1 MLTLEQVLDHWKKDC
16 EIDDLEL
23 DKSSRETPKLHAKY
37 IDLLSQAKL
46 QKQRKEMEFKKL
58 LKDKFMWYNG
68 KMDKTMMDEKGWDYD
83 PFDGLT
89 KPMKSDMDYFYESDP
104 QIQALQSQIEYW
116 KTMIDTLSD
125 IVSNITWRHQTISNM
140 IKWRQFT
147 SGV

>member
-1 MLTLEQVLDHWKKDC
+1 MLTLEQVLEQWKTDC
-16 EIDDLEL
+16 AIDDMEL

-37 IDLLSQAKL
+37 LELLSLAKL
-46 QKQRKEMEFKKL
+46 QKSRREQEFKRL

-68 KMDKTMMDEKGWDYD
+68 KMDKTQMDEKGWDYD
-83 PFDGLT
+83 PFGGLV
-89 KPMKSDMDYFYESDP
+89 KPMKSDMDYWYDSDP
-104 QIQALQSQIEYW
+104 QIQQVQAQIDYW

-125 IVSNITWRHQTISNM
+125 ILSNITWRHQTISNM

>member
-1 MLTLEQVLDHWKKDC
+1 MLTLEQVLEHWKKDC
-16 EIDDLEL
+16 EIDDMEL

-37 IDLLSQAKL
+37 VELLSMAKL

-68 KMDKTMMDEKGWDYD
+68 KLDKKTMDDKGWEYD
-83 PFDGLT
+83 PFDGMT
-89 KPMKSDMDYFYESDP
+89 KPLKSDMDYFYEADP

-116 KTMIDTLSD
+116 KTMIDTLSE
-125 IVSNITWRHQTISNM
+125 IVSNITWRHQNISNM

-147 SGV
+147 SGA

>member
-1 MLTLEQVLDHWKKDC
+1 MLTLEQVLEHWKKDC

-23 DKSSRETPKLHAKY
+23 DRSSRETPKLHAKY

-83 PFDGLT
+83 PFDGLS

>member
-1 MLTLEQVLDHWKKDC
+1 M
-16 EIDDLEL
+16 EL

-37 IDLLSQAKL
+37 LELLSLAKL
-46 QKQRKEMEFKKL
+46 QKSRREQEFKRL

-68 KMDKTMMDEKGWDYD
+68 KMDKTQMDEKGWDYD
-83 PFDGLT
+83 PFGGLV
-89 KPMKSDMDYFYESDP
+89 KPMKSDMDYWYDSDP
-104 QIQALQSQIEYW
+104 QIQQVQAQIDYW

-125 IVSNITWRHQTISNM
+125 ILSNITWRHQTISNM

>member
-1 MLTLEQVLDHWKKDC
+1 MLTLEQILEEWKKDC
-16 EIDDLEL
+16 QIDDVEL

-37 IDLLSQAKL
+37 VELLSTAKL
-46 QKQRKEMEFKKL
+46 QKHRKEMEFKKL

-68 KMDKTMMDEKGWDYD
+68 KMDKEKMDDLGWQYD

-104 QIQALQSQIEYW
+104 QIQTLQTQIEYW
-116 KTMIDTLSD
+116 KTVIDTLSE

>member
-1 MLTLEQVLDHWKKDC
+1 MLTLEQILTEWKKDC

-37 IDLLSQAKL
+37 VELLSLAKL

-68 KMDKTMMDEKGWDYD
+68 KMDKAKMDELGWDYD

-104 QIQALQSQIEYW
+104 QIQTIQSQIEYW
-116 KTMIDTLSD
+116 KTVIDTLSE

-147 SGV
+147 SGG

>member
-1 MLTLEQVLDHWKKDC
+1 MLTLEQILEEWKKDC
-16 EIDDLEL
+16 QIDNMEL
-23 DKSSRETPKLHAKY
+23 DTSSRETPKLHAKY
-37 IDLLSQAKL
+37 VELLSMSKL
-46 QKQRKEMEFKKL
+46 QKHRKEMEFKKL

-68 KMDKTMMDEKGWDYD
+68 KMDKTTMDEKGWEYD

-104 QIQALQSQIEYW
+104 QIQTLQSQIEYW
-116 KTMIDTLSD
+116 KTVIDTLSD

>member
-1 MLTLEQVLDHWKKDC
+1 MLTLEQILENWKKDC
-16 EIDDLEL
+16 EIDDIEL

-37 IDLLSQAKL
+37 VELLSQAKL
-46 QKQRKEMEFKKL
+46 QKHRKEMEFKKL

-68 KMDKTMMDEKGWDYD
+68 KMDKTTMDEKGWEYD

-104 QIQALQSQIEYW
+104 QIQTLQSQIEYW
-116 KTMIDTLSD
+116 KTVIDTLSD
-125 IVSNITWRHQTISNM
+125 IVSNITWRHQTIGNM

>member
-1 MLTLEQVLDHWKKDC
+1 MLTLEQILEHWKKDC
-16 EIDDLEL
+16 EIDDMEL

-37 IDLLSQAKL
+37 VELLSTAKL
-46 QKQRKEMEFKKL
+46 QKHRKEMEFKKL

-68 KMDKTMMDEKGWDYD
+68 KMDKQTMDDKGWEYD

-89 KPMKSDMDYFYESDP
+89 KPLKSDMDYFYEADQ

-116 KTMIDTLSD
+116 KIVIDTLSE
-125 IVSNITWRHQTISNM
+125 IVSNITWRHQNIGNM

-147 SGV
+147 SGA

>member
-1 MLTLEQVLDHWKKDC
+1 MLTLEQVLEQWKIDC
-16 EIDDLEL
+16 AIDDMEL

-37 IDLLSQAKL
+37 LELLSLSKL
-46 QKQRKEMEFKKL
+46 QKTRKEQEFKRL

-68 KMDKTMMDEKGWDYD
+68 KMDRVQMDEKGWDYD
-83 PFDGLT
+83 PYAGLT
-89 KPMKSDMDYFYESDP
+89 KPMKSDMDYWYDSDP
-104 QIQALQSQIEYW
+104 QIQQVQAQIDYW

-125 IVSNITWRHQTISNM
+125 ILSNVTWRHQTIANM

>member
-1 MLTLEQVLDHWKKDC
+1 MLTLEQILDNWKKDC
-16 EIDDLEL
+16 EIDDIEL

-37 IDLLSQAKL
+37 VELLSQAKL
-46 QKQRKEMEFKKL
+46 QKHRKEMEFKKL

-68 KMDKTMMDEKGWDYD
+68 KMDKTTMDEKGWEYD

-104 QIQALQSQIEYW
+104 QIQTLQSQIEYW
-116 KTMIDTLSD
+116 KTVIDTLSD

>member
-1 MLTLEQVLDHWKKDC
+1 MLTLEQILEEWKKDC
-16 EIDDLEL
+16 QIDNMEL
-23 DKSSRETPKLHAKY
+23 DTSSRETPKLHAKY
-37 IDLLSQAKL
+37 VELLSMSKL
-46 QKQRKEMEFKKL
+46 QKHRKEMEFKKL

-68 KMDKTMMDEKGWDYD
+68 KMDKQTIDEKGWDYD

-89 KPMKSDMDYFYESDP
+89 KPLKSDMDYFYEADP
-104 QIQALQSQIEYW
+104 QIQTLQSQIEYW
-116 KTMIDTLSD
+116 KTMIETLSD

>member
-1 MLTLEQVLDHWKKDC
+1 MLTLEQILEEWKKDC
-16 EIDDLEL
+16 QIDDIEL

-37 IDLLSQAKL
+37 VELLSTAKL
-46 QKQRKEMEFKKL
+46 QKHRKEMDFKKL

-68 KMDKTMMDEKGWDYD
+68 KMDKQTMDDLGWQYD

-104 QIQALQSQIEYW
+104 QIQTLQTQIEYW
-116 KTMIDTLSD
+116 KTVIDTLSE

>member
-68 KMDKTMMDEKGWDYD
+68 KMDKETMDEKGWDYD
-83 PFDGLT
+83 PFNGLT